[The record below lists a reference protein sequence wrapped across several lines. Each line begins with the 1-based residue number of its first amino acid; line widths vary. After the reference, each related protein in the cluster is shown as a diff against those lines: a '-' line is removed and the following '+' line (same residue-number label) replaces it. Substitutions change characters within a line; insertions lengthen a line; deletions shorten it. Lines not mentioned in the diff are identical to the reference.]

1 MSENKNNSSPAME
14 KIIAFLKK
22 NWPETLK
29 PITVLTV
36 ICLVTSLLLAVT
48 NEITAPIIEVNAKKA
63 ADALRKELLPA
74 ADSFELVEMNVENI
88 TEAYKATNDEGYII
102 TSFAK
107 GYNGEVPVM
116 VAFDTEHNICAVKF
130 LENNETPGLGKKV
143 NTKKFENQFAGKE
156 SEELAL
162 SDIDAIASAT
172 ITSSAAVNAI
182 NTAINAY
189 NENVKGEIEVEL
201 TPEERRAVLLPDAGA
216 ITKIDAAIEN
226 VTEAYKGEKY
236 GYIIYTEG
244 PGFYKK
250 PIYAAVAFD
259 DEGVITGVWI
269 DGSNETDG
277 VGTQIGKAKFAKQ
290 FIGKKDLG
298 DVPPVAGATVSS
310 DKAKEVVQKAIDAF
324 LKVKGA

>member
-1 MSENKNNSSPAME
+1 MSENKKNASPATNDFT
-14 KIIAFLKK
+14 AFLNK

-29 PITVLTV
+29 PITVLTA
-36 ICLVTSLLLAVT
+36 ICLATSLLLAVT
-48 NEITAPIIEVNAKKA
+48 NTVTAPIIEMNAKKA
-63 ADALRKELLPA
+63 ADAARKELLPS
-74 ADSFELVEMNVENI
+74 ADSFELVEITSENI

-102 TSFAK
+102 TSYSK
-107 GYNGEVPVM
+107 GYNGNVPVM

-143 NTKKFENQFAGKE
+143 NDSKFESQFSGKE

-189 NENVKGEIEVEL
+189 NENVKGEIEIEL
-201 TPEERRAVLLPDAGA
+201 TPEQRREVLLPDAGA
-216 ITKIDAAIEN
+216 ITKIDAAIDN
-226 VTEAYKGEKY
+226 VIEAYKGEKY

-259 DEGVITGVWI
+259 NEGVITGVWI
-269 DGSNETDG
+269 DGTNETEG

-290 FIGKKDLG
+290 FIGKTDLG
-298 DVPPVAGATVSS
+298 EVSPVAGATVSS
-310 DKAKEVVQKAIDAF
+310 DKAKEVIQKAIDAF